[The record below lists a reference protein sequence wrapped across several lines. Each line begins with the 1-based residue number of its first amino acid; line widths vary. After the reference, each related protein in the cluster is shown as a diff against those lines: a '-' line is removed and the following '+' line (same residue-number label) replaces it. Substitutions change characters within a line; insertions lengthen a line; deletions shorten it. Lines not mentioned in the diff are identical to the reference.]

1 MGQHNFKYSNRFEL
15 ESGKVLPEL
24 NITYHTF
31 GKLSPKADNIIWVCH
46 ALTANSDVSSW
57 WPGTVES
64 GRFLDPN
71 KYFIVCA
78 NILGSH
84 YGTTGPLS
92 LNPATGIPYYGSFPR
107 ITVRDAIKVHRLL
120 AEYLQIKHVKM
131 LIGSSIGG
139 FQVSEWLI
147 MDPLFAEKAV
157 IIASAPKAE
166 AWVVAFNES
175 QRMAIESDQTYGA
188 LSPDAGAKGMA
199 TARSIALLSYRCRS
213 GYNNTQ
219 SESEDDNYK
228 ISDFRASSYQRY
240 QGKKLTDRFNAYSYH
255 RLTEMIDSHNISRGR
270 ISMEKAL
277 EKVKA
282 KVALVAI
289 SSDIL
294 YPISSHLEFHKYIKN
309 STLHILESE
318 FGHDGFLV
326 EHEKLNKIIVNFLE
340 TI

>member
-1 MGQHNFKYSNRFEL
+1 MAQYNFKHNHRFEL
-15 ESGKVLPEL
+15 ESGKVLPEI

-57 WPGTVES
+57 WPHTVES
-64 GRFLDPN
+64 GRFLNPD
-71 KYFIVCA
+71 KYFIICA

-92 LNPATGIPYYGSFPR
+92 VNPATGIPYYGSFPR
-107 ITVRDAIKVHRLL
+107 FTVRDMVKVHQLL
-120 AEYLQIKHVKM
+120 AEHLQIKHVKM

-139 FQVSEWLI
+139 FQVAEWLI
-147 MDPLFAEKAV
+147 IDPNFSDKAV

-188 LSPDAGAKGMA
+188 LSPDAGSKGLA
-199 TARSIALLSYRCRS
+199 AARSIALLSYRCRS
-213 GYNNTQ
+213 GYNSTQ

-228 ISDFRASSYQRY
+228 VSDFRASSYQRY
-240 QGKKLTDRFNAYSYH
+240 QGKKLTNRFNAYSYI
-255 RLTEMIDSHNISRGR
+255 RLTEMIDSHNLSRGR
-270 ISMEKAL
+270 VSMEKAL
-277 EKVKA
+277 EKIKA

-289 SSDIL
+289 SSDML
-294 YPISSHLEFHKYIKN
+294 YPISSHIIFHKYIKN
-309 STLHILESE
+309 SSLHILESE

-326 EHEKLNKIIVNFLE
+326 EHDKLNKIILTFLDN
-340 TI
+340 